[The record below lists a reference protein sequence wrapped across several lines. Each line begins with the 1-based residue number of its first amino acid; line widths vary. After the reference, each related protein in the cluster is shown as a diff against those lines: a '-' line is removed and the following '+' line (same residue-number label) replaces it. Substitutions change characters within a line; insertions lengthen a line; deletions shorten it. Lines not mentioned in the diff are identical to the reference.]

1 MRTARSRPSP
11 RVASAAAQGPLSGVR
26 VLDLSRVLA
35 GPYATMALG
44 ELGARVIKVEHVR
57 EGDET
62 RSWGPP
68 FIEGESAY
76 YLGVNRNKESVALD
90 LTHPL
95 AQDVVHRLGIGWADV
110 VVENFRPGN
119 LERFNLSLDEM
130 RERNPALITASVRGY
145 PLGDDRAG
153 YDFVIQGAGGLMS
166 ITGPT
171 DGPPSKVGVA
181 AADLFTSSFL
191 LSGILAALYARCQ
204 TGQGQHLT
212 VSLFECEVAML
223 ANVASS
229 HLLTGEPARRH
240 GNAHPSMA
248 PYEVFST
255 QDGPITLGV
264 GNDRQFRSLAE
275 VLGHPEWLRDPRFA
289 TNPARVT
296 HRAELKQSIDAALS
310 RRDSE
315 EWLGV
320 LTAAGIPCGPI
331 RTVAE
336 VFRSPEVARA
346 GTVVEMD
353 HPLIGPLKQV
363 RLPWRFTGTPAGP
376 RTPPPLH
383 GQHTWRIL
391 REAGLSEEE
400 IAAAFGA
407 GTANGPLAARPPQE
421 D

>member
-1 MRTARSRPSP
+1 VP
-11 RVASAAAQGPLSGVR
+11 RDAADGPLTGVR

-44 ELGARVIKVEHVR
+44 ELGARVIKVEHVQ

-68 FIEGESAY
+68 FIAGESAY
-76 YLGVNRNKESVALD
+76 YLGVNRNKESIALD
-90 LTHPL
+90 LTRPL
-95 AQDVVHRLGIGWADV
+95 AQDVVRRLALSWADV

-119 LERFNLSLDEM
+119 LERFNLSLEAM
-130 RERNPALITASVRGY
+130 RRDNPALITASVRGY

-166 ITGPT
+166 VTGPE
-171 DGPPSKVGVA
+171 DGQPYKVGVA

-191 LSGILAALYARCQ
+191 LSGILAALYSRCQ
-204 TGQGQHLT
+204 TGTGQHLT

-229 HLLTGEPARRH
+229 HLLTGQPARRY

-248 PYEVFST
+248 PYEVFET
-255 QDGPITLGV
+255 QDGPLTLGV
-264 GNDRQFRSLAE
+264 GNDRQFKSLAE
-275 VLGHPEWLRDPRFA
+275 VLGHPEWVHDERFA

-296 HRAELKQSIDAALS
+296 NRIALKDAIDAALS
-310 RRDSE
+310 RRDRE
-315 EWLGV
+315 EWLGI

-331 RTVAE
+331 RSVSE
-336 VFRSPEVARA
+336 VFRSHEVARA
-346 GTVVEMD
+346 GTVVEME
-353 HPLIGPLKQV
+353 HPLIPNLKQV
-363 RLPWRFTGTPAGP
+363 RLPWRFTGTPAMP

-383 GQHTWRIL
+383 GQHTRRIL
-391 REAGLSEEE
+391 REAGLSEAEVE
-400 IAAAFGA
+400 AAFADGI
-407 GTANGPLAARPPQE
+407 ANGPSGGQGQT

>member
-1 MRTARSRPSP
+1 MASG
-11 RVASAAAQGPLSGVR
+11 VAEGPLAGVR

-44 ELGARVIKVEHVR
+44 ELGARVIKVEHVQ

-68 FIEGESAY
+68 FIMGESAY
-76 YLGVNRNKESVALD
+76 YLGVNRNKESIALD
-90 LTHPL
+90 LTRPL
-95 AQDVVHRLGIGWADV
+95 AQDVVRRLALHWADV

-119 LERFNLSLDEM
+119 LERFNLSLDAM
-130 RERNPALITASVRGY
+130 RKANPALITASVRGY

-166 ITGPT
+166 VTGPEEGT
-171 DGPPSKVGVA
+171 SYKVGVA

-191 LSGILAALYARCQ
+191 LSGIIAALYARCQ
-204 TGQGQHLT
+204 TGQGQHLS

-229 HLLTGEPARRH
+229 HLLTGQPARRY

-248 PYEVFST
+248 PYEVFET
-255 QDGPITLGV
+255 RDGPITLGV
-264 GNDRQFRSLAE
+264 GNDRQFKSLAE
-275 VLGHPEWLRDPRFA
+275 AVGHPEWVRDERFA
-289 TNPARVT
+289 TNPARVV
-296 HRAELKQSIDAALS
+296 HRAALKEAIDSALS
-310 RRDSE
+310 RRGRE
-315 EWLGV
+315 EWLGM

-331 RTVAE
+331 RTVTE
-336 VFRSPEVARA
+336 VFASPEVEHA

-353 HPLIGPLKQV
+353 HPLIPNLKQV
-363 RLPWRFTGTPAGP
+363 RLPWRFTGTPTEP

-383 GQHTWRIL
+383 GQHTRRIL
-391 REAGLSEEE
+391 REAGLTEEE
-400 IAAAFGA
+400 VQAAFQG
-407 GTANGPLAARPPQE
+407 GVANGPQAGEMSGQP
-421 D
+421 

>member
-1 MRTARSRPSP
+1 MS
-11 RVASAAAQGPLSGVR
+11 SAGGPGPLAGVK

-44 ELGARVIKVEHVR
+44 ELGARVIKVEHVQ

-68 FIEGESAY
+68 FIKGESAY
-76 YLGVNRNKESVALD
+76 YLGVNRNKESIALD
-90 LTHPL
+90 LTRPL
-95 AQDVVHRLGIGWADV
+95 AQDVVRRLALGWADV

-119 LERFNLSLDEM
+119 FERFNLSLERM
-130 RERNPALITASVRGY
+130 RRNNPALITASVRGY

-166 ITGPT
+166 ISGPEE
-171 DGPPSKVGVA
+171 GPPYKVGVA

-191 LSGILAALYARCQ
+191 LSGILAALYARSQ
-204 TGQGQHLT
+204 TGRGQHVS

-229 HLLTGEPARRH
+229 HLLTGEPAKRY

-248 PYEVFST
+248 PYETFEAM
-255 QDGPITLGV
+255 DGPITLGV
-264 GNDRQFRSLAE
+264 GNDRQFKSLAE
-275 VLGHPEWLRDPRFA
+275 ALGHAEWIRDERFA
-289 TNPARVT
+289 TNPQRVL
-296 HRAELKQSIDAALS
+296 HRQELKEAIDGALASRGRAE
-310 RRDSE
+310 
-315 EWLGV
+315 WLDV

-331 RTVAE
+331 RTVGE
-336 VFRSPEVARA
+336 VFASPEVAKA

-353 HPLIGPLKQV
+353 HPLVPNLRQV
-363 RLPWRFTGTPAGP
+363 RLPWRFTETPAEP

-383 GQHTWRIL
+383 GQHTRRIL
-391 REAGLSEEE
+391 REVGLTEQEVE
-400 IAAAFGA
+400 AAFADGV
-407 GTANGPLAARPPQE
+407 ANGPQTEGVTTDGAGG
-421 D
+421 

>member
-1 MRTARSRPSP
+1 MSSGG
-11 RVASAAAQGPLSGVR
+11 SGPLAGVR

-35 GPYATMALG
+35 GPYATMGLG
-44 ELGARVIKVEHVR
+44 ELGARVIKVEHVQ

-68 FIEGESAY
+68 FIKGESAY
-76 YLGVNRNKESVALD
+76 YLGVNRNKESIALD
-90 LTHPL
+90 LTQSL
-95 AQDVVHRLGIGWADV
+95 AQDVVRRLALRWADV

-119 LERFNLSLDEM
+119 LERFNLSLETM
-130 RERNPALITASVRGY
+130 RRDNPALITASVRGY

-166 ITGPT
+166 ITGPA
-171 DGPPSKVGVA
+171 DGPPYKVGVA

-191 LSGILAALYARCQ
+191 LSGILAALYSRCQ
-204 TGQGQHLT
+204 TGKGQHVS

-229 HLLTGEPARRH
+229 HLLTGQPAGRY

-248 PYEVFST
+248 PYEVFET
-255 QDGPITLGV
+255 RDGQLTLGV
-264 GNDRQFRSLAE
+264 GNDRQFKSLSEA
-275 VLGHPEWLRDPRFA
+275 LGHPEWVQDERFA
-289 TNPARVT
+289 TNPQRVVN
-296 HRAELKQSIDAALS
+296 RQALKDAIDAALS
-310 RRDSE
+310 PRGRE
-315 EWLGV
+315 EWLEL

-331 RTVAE
+331 RTVSE
-336 VFRSPEVARA
+336 VFASPEVAEA

-353 HPLIGPLKQV
+353 HPLIPNLKQV
-363 RLPWRFTGTPAGP
+363 RLPWRFTGTPAEP

-383 GQHTWRIL
+383 GQHTRRIL
-391 REAGLSEEE
+391 REVGLSEQEVE
-400 IAAAFGA
+400 AAFSDGV
-407 GTANGPLAARPPQE
+407 ANGPQVEANAP